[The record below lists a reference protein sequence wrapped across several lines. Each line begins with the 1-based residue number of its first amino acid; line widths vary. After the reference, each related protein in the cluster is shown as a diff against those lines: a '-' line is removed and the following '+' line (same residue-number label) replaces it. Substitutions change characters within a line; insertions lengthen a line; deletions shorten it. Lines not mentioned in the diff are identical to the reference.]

1 MFAYELKLVV
11 SRNHPLVG
19 KVHIEPADLLGED
32 LLTVPVTVERLD
44 VYTRF
49 LIPAACRPK
58 SRLTVENIELMLQF
72 VVAGRGVAVLPD
84 WLVLEVASEMPVET
98 LRIGKAGHSCLWVPT
113 VALVAVDEQ
122 ARTAAHEYWRQTGTL
137 VDRWAFDRHWAA
149 PSNTARPANTAL
161 RVSTR

>member
-84 WLVLEVASEMPVET
+84 WLVREVASEMPVET
-98 LRIGKAGHSCLWVPT
+98 LRIMGAAQAQVNTCEAVP
-113 VALVAVDEQ
+113 
-122 ARTAAHEYWRQTGTL
+122 
-137 VDRWAFDRHWAA
+137 
-149 PSNTARPANTAL
+149 
-161 RVSTR
+161 